1 MSTLDDLD
9 WCLHKLETVNSAKSM
24 GTMAQDKFK
33 RLLSREL
40 SHLSERSQSGHFVA
54 EWVNR
59 MTGSSEGQY
68 IMLRTQS
75 VNASYFIQFF
85 IL

>member
-1 MSTLDDLD
+1 
-9 WCLHKLETVNSAKSM
+9 
-24 GTMAQDKFK
+24 MAQDKFK

-59 MTGSSEGQY
+59 MTGSSEGK
-68 IMLRTQS
+68 
-75 VNASYFIQFF
+75 
-85 IL
+85 